1 MQRRTLRTILLT
13 FALAGC
19 SADSATNP
27 LSPSFQMQPTPFQ
40 GHCELAIQPATPV
53 SPGVVHQL
61 DLGDCI
67 LSHLGKS
74 TMISDK
80 IINFAA
86 GTQVT
91 QITYT
96 AANGDILYAN
106 GGGTNQMV
114 APGVVAF
121 QGTVT
126 FEGGTGR
133 FADATGT
140 ATFSGSA
147 HFATG
152 RSQLTTSGT
161 IAY

>member
-1 MQRRTLRTILLT
+1 MQRRNLRPILLAVT
-13 FALAGC
+13 LAAC
-19 SADSATNP
+19 SADSTTNP
-27 LSPSFQMQPTPFQ
+27 LSPSYQMQATPFQ

-53 SPGVVHQL
+53 SPGVIHQL

-67 LSHLGKS
+67 LSHLGKA

-80 IINFAA
+80 IINLAA

-91 QITYT
+91 EITYT

-121 QGTVT
+121 QGSVT

-133 FADATGT
+133 FTDATGT
-140 ATFSGSA
+140 ATFSGVA
-147 HFATG
+147 NFAAG
-152 RSQLTTSGT
+152 RSQLTTSGS
-161 IAY
+161 IVY